1 MYRDEVPADLILTLL
16 RERLPYEPYSMHRAR
31 CLLGGEQWFGWSVD
45 TTKLADTA
53 DATLLGAKA
62 SAVNPKVRLKP
73 SERSSRPSAPPQ
85 RRPRSLMESFSSL
98 LE

>member
-31 CLLGGEQWFGWSVD
+31 CLWLGWSVD
-45 TTKLADTA
+45 PTKLADIA
-53 DATLLGAKA
+53 DATLLGVKA
-62 SAVNPKVRLKP
+62 GAVNPRVRLKP

>member
-1 MYRDEVPADLILTLL
+1 MYRDEIPADLILTLI
-16 RERLPYEPYSMHRAR
+16 RERLPFEPYSMHRAR

-45 TTKLADTA
+45 TAKLADTA

-73 SERSSRPSAPPQ
+73 SERSSRPSPPRQ

>member
-1 MYRDEVPADLILTLL
+1 MDP
-16 RERLPYEPYSMHRAR
+16 
-31 CLLGGEQWFGWSVD
+31 
-45 TTKLADTA
+45 TKLADIA
-53 DATLLGAKA
+53 DATLLGVKA
-62 SAVNPKVRLKP
+62 GAVNPRVRLKP